1 MDMRRLVGRNL
12 RRIREAK
19 DIRQE
24 KLAELSGFGQQYI
37 SDVER
42 GRRNP
47 TVVTLFHLAT
57 ALDVVPADLVVFDD
71 GDPGDAP
78 PSRARA
84 GGAANDEK
92 RKRSRGNAA
101 DTTSLLPEE

>member
-19 DIRQE
+19 EIRQE

-57 ALDVVPADLVVFDD
+57 ALGVVPADLVVFDD

-84 GGAANDEK
+84 GAAADRKK
-92 RKRSRGNAA
+92 RKGPRDNTA
-101 DTTSLLPEE
+101 DAQSPHLDE